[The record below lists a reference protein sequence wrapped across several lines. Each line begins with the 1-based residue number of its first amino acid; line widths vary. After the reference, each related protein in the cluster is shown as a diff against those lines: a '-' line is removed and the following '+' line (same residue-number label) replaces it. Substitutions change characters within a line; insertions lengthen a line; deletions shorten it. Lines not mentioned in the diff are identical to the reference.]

1 MKYVRDDKKQE
12 RISVRFTNKEAMK
25 LKETSAHL
33 GITLSEYVRA
43 TSLQRRIHVPKTNM
57 TAINE
62 LRRLGGLIK
71 HLYTLSGGVNQDKT
85 RLVLDEIISA
95 IKALSHD
102 R

>member
-1 MKYVRDDKKQE
+1 MKNVKDKKYIE
-12 RISVRFTNKEAMK
+12 KISVRFTEEELVRLRNISKESG
-25 LKETSAHL
+25 LT
-33 GITLSEYVRA
+33 ISEYIRNISFKRQLIVMN
-43 TSLQRRIHVPKTNM
+43 KM

-95 IKALSHD
+95 IKALSDD